1 VTAGWLDG
9 VLLIPNMSKSS
20 SSVAGLLASELPLEK
35 PVSQGDEDEAMGAAG
50 VVVLQGSLAT
60 AVETTIFVGQFV
72 NNKELRL
79 RSVLNAGQ
87 VPKLTDTVFS

>member
-1 VTAGWLDG
+1 MTAGWLDG

-60 AVETTIFVGQFV
+60 AVGTTICGIVC
-72 NNKELRL
+72 E
-79 RSVLNAGQ
+79 
-87 VPKLTDTVFS
+87 